1 MELKVD
7 LEWGDEGVVPETV
20 HPDTAF
26 IFDKMAEI
34 IREMAAPSSGEI
46 ILDIG
51 CGRAV
56 DALELGKQ
64 GVRAIGICG
73 YKRRHP

>member
-26 IFDKMAEI
+26 IFDRMAEI
-34 IREMAAPSSGEI
+34 IQEMIAPNSGERV
-46 ILDIG
+46 LDVG
-51 CGRAV
+51 CGRAADV
-56 DALELGKQ
+56 LELGKI
-64 GVRAIGICG
+64 GRA
-73 YKRRHP
+73 HV